1 MYCQKLFNA
10 HRLSFIDA
18 LALKPWENGLQAKC
32 TKKEGGKQMVFCTVL
47 NVNNDDKTCSVDFGA
62 SVVRHDVPLSD
73 LRAVKEN
80 ATVFQTR

>member
-47 NVNNDDKTCSVDFGA
+47 NVNNDDKACSVDFGA